1 MNWMQWIIL
10 LLVVVSFGVGIY
22 YYDMLPDPMASHWD
36 GEGNVNGYMEKT
48 LAVFLI
54 PVILAVFVGIFYVIP
69 HIDPLKA
76 NIRKFDKY
84 YQGFIV
90 LFVFFLTYTQVLSVA
105 WNLGYVFDMGKMIAP
120 AMGIVFIY
128 LGILMGNSK
137 QNWFIGVRT
146 PWTLSSQRVWER
158 THNIAKNIFMGIGL
172 IWIAV
177 GILAPAYTLYVLG
190 LLLIAVIWLFVDSY
204 LEYQKEL
211 KCGAPI
217 KTGASMGAVSA
228 APMKTKAAAKKAKTP
243 KKKPVKKAAAKPKK
257 AAKKAPKKPV
267 KKATKKK

>member
-1 MNWMQWIIL
+1 
-10 LLVVVSFGVGIY
+10 
-22 YYDMLPDPMASHWD
+22 
-36 GEGNVNGYMEKT
+36 
-48 LAVFLI
+48 
-54 PVILAVFVGIFYVIP
+54 VIP

-90 LFVFFLTYTQVLSVA
+90 LFVFFLTYVQVLTVA

-120 AMGIVFIY
+120 AVGIVFIY

-137 QNWFIGVRT
+137 QNWFIGVKT
-146 PWTLSSQRVWER
+146 PWTLSSQHVWER
-158 THNIAKNIFMGIGL
+158 THNIAKDIFIGIGL

-190 LLLIAVIWLFVDSY
+190 LLILAVIWLFVDSY

-211 KCGAPI
+211 KGGAPI
-217 KTGASMGAVSA
+217 KSSTPVGAVPSS
-228 APMKTKAAAKKAKTP
+228 APMKTKVGAKKAKSVE
-243 KKKPVKKAAAKPKK
+243 KPVKKAAKPAASKPKAKPKK
-257 AAKKAPKKPV
+257 TAKKAKAGKKPV
-267 KKATKKK
+267 KKVAKKK